1 MKKSLGNFIELAIA
15 YVIIFLILREWLIPV
30 MQLTNTGLVHL
41 FLVFI
46 GLALILSL
54 FQVHPILSGLVKLG
68 YITWFIVFVYSESP
82 FFSGQTIPF
91 LIHE

>member
-1 MKKSLGNFIELAIA
+1 MAYSCHAADEYRLGSF
-15 YVIIFLILREWLIPV
+15 V
-30 MQLTNTGLVHL
+30 
-41 FLVFI
+41 LVFI

-82 FFSGQTIPF
+82 FFQDRQYHFNT
-91 LIHE
+91 